1 MENRRQPRHRLET
14 RKRRMTPTPI
24 TDAATMH
31 ALLDAAHTI
40 RTTLDDGRF
49 DLENIDGRPAIVS
62 FDYET
67 GAAVA
72 VTLDEPDPVVWHLP
86 APTAEGGASAGDRRR
101 LTGAEVVQAMYAEA
115 TLNPDPITP
124 PEPDG
129 RVQSVY
135 GDNLRARGVTVY
147 DDPAPP
153 GVPGVPG
160 VLYADHRYQQAKVDA
175 LGPKADSRGKCVHG
189 FRAHVIPGV
198 ACLPHT
204 CDDTCRYTD
213 HSYVPAGGPVT
224 GGATDTD
231 PGPVGST
238 PVPSWAEIDAKM
250 RNLKRG
256 DAHPLDTGQKVKIT
270 GILDSSGNP
279 VADQRLASQSER
291 GALGLRAA
299 VTDANAAK
307 SKPGRP

>member
-1 MENRRQPRHRLET
+1 ML
-14 RKRRMTPTPI
+14 
-24 TDAATMH
+24 
-31 ALLDAAHTI
+31 ALLDAANTI
-40 RTTLDDGRF
+40 SNALDSGRF
-49 DLENIDGRPAIVS
+49 QIGIVDGKTMVGYHDTDADTWMWATIGE
-62 FDYET
+62 DN
-67 GAAVA
+67 
-72 VTLDEPDPVVWHLP
+72 PVIWHQP
-86 APTAEGGASAGDRRR
+86 APTAEGGAPASAGDRRR